1 VVEVLI
7 WSLSTTFLLDVGTVL
22 TVGYFCST
30 NYYFRKVGDK
40 LPVMIKKQVNRIIS
54 LERLFH
60 DALFSYCLVLSKYI
74 GDMPVFLH
82 RSLLIK
88 SH

>member
-1 VVEVLI
+1 VVEVSI

-40 LPVMIKKQVNRIIS
+40 LPFMIKKLKNDEEIPAYLQ
-54 LERLFH
+54 
-60 DALFSYCLVLSKYI
+60 YI
-74 GDMPVFLH
+74 LKVQDNMKTAHHEKPFQ
-82 RSLLIK
+82 
-88 SH
+88 